1 MHQRLCANY
10 IFVDRKTVRVVLK
23 SLNLEEVSFWQAHQ
37 FHKQKY
43 RVEGPNQLWRIDGND
58 KLKLLGFSMHECIDG
73 YSRKVLWLEVCSS
86 NKNTRIVA
94 KFYMDAVI

>member
-10 IFVDRKTVRVVLK
+10 IFVDRETVRVALK
-23 SLNLEEVSFWQAHQ
+23 SLNPEVSFRQTHQ

-43 RVEGPNQLWRIDGND
+43 RVEGPNQLWHIDGND
-58 KLKLLGFSMHECIDG
+58 KLKLFGFSIHECIDG

-86 NKNTRIVA
+86 NKNPRIVA
-94 KFYMDAVI
+94 KFYMDALI

>member
-10 IFVDRKTVRVVLK
+10 IFVDRETVAVALK
-23 SLNLEEVSFWQAHQ
+23 SLNLEEVSFRQAHQ

-43 RVEGPNQLWRIDGND
+43 RVEGPNQLRHIDGND
-58 KLKLLGFSMHECIDG
+58 KLKLFGFSIHECIDG

-86 NKNTRIVA
+86 NKNTCIVA

>member
-10 IFVDRKTVRVVLK
+10 IFVDRETVRVALK
-23 SLNLEEVSFWQAHQ
+23 SLNPEKVSFRQAHQ

-43 RVEGPNQLWRIDGND
+43 RVEGSNQLRHIDGND
-58 KLKLLGFSMHECIDG
+58 KLKLFGFSIHVCIDG

-86 NKNTRIVA
+86 NKNPPIVA
-94 KFYMDAVI
+94 KFYMDGVI

>member
-10 IFVDRKTVRVVLK
+10 IFVDRETVQVALK
-23 SLNLEEVSFWQAHQ
+23 SLNPEVSFRQAHQ

-43 RVEGPNQLWRIDGND
+43 RVEGSNQLRHIDGND
-58 KLKLLGFSMHECIDG
+58 KLKLFGFSIHVCIDG

-86 NKNTRIVA
+86 NKNPPIVA
-94 KFYMDAVI
+94 KFYMDGVI

>member
-43 RVEGPNQLWRIDGND
+43 RVEGPNQLMVMTN
-58 KLKLLGFSMHECIDG
+58 
-73 YSRKVLWLEVCSS
+73 
-86 NKNTRIVA
+86 
-94 KFYMDAVI
+94 